1 LIIAGESTTTFY
13 LDTRQNTNMTTAP
26 EMSDLTK
33 VFTIKSS
40 SMIGAA
46 DADTMESSIVTN
58 QETFGY
64 WTNFDHPVDYLTVL
78 FYLGA
83 VLCIGNGLRLMMGA
97 EEESA
102 ADLTQAEKHDE
113 APVEITSESTE

>member
-1 LIIAGESTTTFY
+1 
-13 LDTRQNTNMTTAP
+13 MTTAP
-26 EMSDLTK
+26 LMSDLTK
-33 VFTIKSS
+33 VFNIKSS
-40 SMIGAA
+40 STIGAD

-58 QETFGY
+58 QETFSY

-83 VLCIGNGLRLMMGA
+83 VLCIGNGLRLMMSA

-102 ADLTQAEKHDE
+102 VDLTQAEKHDE
-113 APVEITSESTE
+113 EPVEIASESTE